1 MTTKMTKKAQAE
13 QDRQEAITELRK
25 IFPKGSTVGVI
36 IRHVSRSGMQRTIS
50 VMTVKGEIRNVSSLA
65 ARALGWSMNYGF
77 HDGVKVNGAGMDMGF
92 HLVYSL
98 AQTLY
103 GGREGYALKHR
114 QI

>member
-1 MTTKMTKKAQAE
+1 MATKAQQAA
-13 QDRQEAITELRK
+13 QREAIEELRE

-50 VMTVKGEIRNVSSLA
+50 VVTVKGEIRNVSSLA
-65 ARALGWSMNYGF
+65 ARALGWPMKYGA

-98 AQTLY
+98 STALY
-103 GGREGYALKHR
+103 GYENGGGYALNHR